1 MTENT
6 VTPPARAPWLFLA
19 LNFFLSRLFLVAVAG
34 LSILMFKKGDFY
46 TPPGSIL
53 DWFKQWDSGWY
64 LDIAQRGYTYV
75 PGKECSVV
83 FFPLYPVLLGWLT
96 FGGAVDGRVVG
107 YLISNGSL
115 FFGIVVLWKLTVLEM
130 RDESCAKH
138 VVQLLLFNPMTVFYS
153 SIYTESLYL
162 LCLVSTLYFART
174 ERWLLAG
181 ICAYAAALSRVV
193 GLLLVVPL
201 ACEYFLQNHPHL
213 TWRKPNVWRALVCFA
228 APALGFLTYVGY
240 LGRAFGEPLA
250 FLKAEAVWGRKLV
263 WPWVPFFHLHR
274 YDRPYDIWFMCF
286 AIVAAV
292 LFLVAV
298 RWRLRPTYL
307 LVLAIFTTICLSS
320 SRLESLP
327 RYLSILFPFYF
338 VLALMT
344 KKWPNL
350 TGPLF
355 MVFGGLQVMTTI
367 LFVNG
372 YWLT

>member
-1 MTENT
+1 
-6 VTPPARAPWLFLA
+6 
-19 LNFFLSRLFLVAVAG
+19 
-34 LSILMFKKGDFY
+34 
-46 TPPGSIL
+46 
-53 DWFKQWDSGWY
+53 
-64 LDIAQRGYTYV
+64 
-75 PGKECSVV
+75 
-83 FFPLYPVLLGWLT
+83 
-96 FGGAVDGRVVG
+96 
-107 YLISNGSL
+107 
-115 FFGIVVLWKLTVLEM
+115 
-130 RDESCAKH
+130 
-138 VVQLLLFNPMTVFYS
+138 
-153 SIYTESLYL
+153 
-162 LCLVSTLYFART
+162 
-174 ERWLLAG
+174 
-181 ICAYAAALSRVV
+181 
-193 GLLLVVPL
+193 
-201 ACEYFLQNHPHL
+201 
-213 TWRKPNVWRALVCFA
+213 
-228 APALGFLTYVGY
+228 
-240 LGRAFGEPLA
+240 
-250 FLKAEAVWGRKLV
+250 V
-263 WPWVPFFHLHR
+263 WPWVPFFHLHH
-274 YDRPYDIWFMCF
+274 YSLPYSIWFVCF